1 MNTYEIRWKP
11 AGIQWNYGVKEDI
24 IKANTLEEAKKM
36 VEAQSKMLGATGVE
50 WYNQRQIG

>member
-11 AGIQWNYGVKEDI
+11 AGINWNYGVKEDI
-24 IKANTLEEAKKM
+24 IKANSLEEAKKM
-36 VEAQSKMLGATGVE
+36 VEAQAKMLGATGVE